1 MLTIALLK
9 PLYTLSHVMASCK
22 YCYSLLALIG
32 LSTSDWVNMTT
43 YPRLPRSTSFMALGS
58 YNDVVFILGGYSTEV
73 SISKQVVQY
82 SATNKNFTDP
92 GKRLNY
98 NVWGGGD
105 FYTQIDNTVYFLSTS
120 GSNLNTFD
128 MANRVYTSSWK
139 SVSTSVSYTSCLT
152 SASISNID
160 YIYVVGGYG
169 STPLSKVQVLKTSTM
184 QWLSGIPSM
193 ITRRNRLSCIVDPS
207 TLHLYAIAGKNGAGT
222 NSASY
227 LKTIEKVS
235 VNNMAQNQWQ
245 FTSSTLTQP
254 AIGARSILH
263 DERILIIGGRY
274 FDGNGKGITYLDIIH
289 VIDPQTDTVT
299 LPYASLPRGVAQ
311 AAAVIVNNNLYI
323 FGGNDCPNQIDYCYG
338 AYDDYMILPLRTS
351 SSSPTHPTNTPT
363 HPPTKQPTA
372 LPSKSPAMPTN
383 IPTLKPTSNPTTLP
397 PTYTPSLLPTNSPT
411 LIPTTSPTAFPV
423 LPPTYAPS
431 VLPTNSPTALPT
443 TYKPTLIPTKS
454 PVTLAPLPVTMTP
467 TIDTTSNPATQTS
480 NPPSPTDSQRAA
492 TSTQGAKTQDH
503 GDSAEVIE
511 HSTTVQKDAIE
522 ISAPP
527 QPKDEVLPLI
537 IILFIVLLGVLIAMH
552 VGYRYKMKKQVKRYK
567 ESVNNMNQT
576 RGAMDVK
583 ETRDTV
589 EEPGQVLETVT
600 PTKQRTNETDNN
612 DKDDERETVDTEGG
626 KATDEGLAGEGVMYD
641 AGQNMT
647 VGNRRKE
654 GSFSV
659 RVTGGTTKGRPDFYC
674 EETIGGDDFVIQG
687 DDFVIHGDDTDDEVN
702 EVHETIK

>member
-1 MLTIALLK
+1 
-9 PLYTLSHVMASCK
+9 MA
-22 YCYSLLALIG
+22 
-32 LSTSDWVNMTT
+32 V
-43 YPRLPRSTSFMALGS
+43 GS
-58 YNDVVFILGGYSTEV
+58 YNDAIFILGGWG
-73 SISKQVVQY
+73 SKQVVEY
-82 SATNKNFTDP
+82 SVTDMTFTDH
-92 GKRLNY
+92 GNELQY
-98 NVWGGGD
+98 NAYGGGD
-105 FYTQIDNTVYFLSTS
+105 FYTQIDNTVYMLSGS

-128 MANRVYTSSWK
+128 MTNHVYTAGWK
-139 SVSTSVSYTSCLT
+139 PVLKPVSYTGCLT
-152 SASISNID
+152 SASVSDID
-160 YIYVVGGYG
+160 YIYVVGGYDA
-169 STPLSKVQVLKTSTM
+169 STVLNTVQVLKASTM
-184 QWLSGIPSM
+184 QWLSSIPSM
-193 ITRRNRLSCIVDPS
+193 KTPRTRLSCIVDPS

-274 FDGNGKGITYLDIIH
+274 FDGNGKGITYLDTIH

-311 AAAVIVNNNLYI
+311 AAAVIVNSNLYI

-443 TYKPTLIPTKS
+443 TYKPTLIPTNS
-454 PVTLAPLPVTMTP
+454 PITLFPVTMSP
-467 TIDTTSNPATQTS
+467 TRASQTS
-480 NPPSPTDSQRAA
+480 NPPSTTDAERSA
-492 TSTQGAKTQDH
+492 TLTQGAKTQDH

-552 VGYRYKMKKQVKRYK
+552 VGYRYKM
-567 ESVNNMNQT
+567 
-576 RGAMDVK
+576 
-583 ETRDTV
+583 
-589 EEPGQVLETVT
+589 
-600 PTKQRTNETDNN
+600 
-612 DKDDERETVDTEGG
+612 
-626 KATDEGLAGEGVMYD
+626 
-641 AGQNMT
+641 
-647 VGNRRKE
+647 
-654 GSFSV
+654 
-659 RVTGGTTKGRPDFYC
+659 
-674 EETIGGDDFVIQG
+674 
-687 DDFVIHGDDTDDEVN
+687 
-702 EVHETIK
+702 

>member
-1 MLTIALLK
+1 
-9 PLYTLSHVMASCK
+9 MA
-22 YCYSLLALIG
+22 
-32 LSTSDWVNMTT
+32 V
-43 YPRLPRSTSFMALGS
+43 GS
-58 YNDVVFILGGYSTEV
+58 YNDAIFILGGWG
-73 SISKQVVQY
+73 SKQVVEY
-82 SATNKNFTDP
+82 SVTDMTFTDH
-92 GKRLNY
+92 GNELQY
-98 NVWGGGD
+98 NAYGGGD
-105 FYTQIDNTVYFLSTS
+105 FYTQIDNTVYMLSGS

-128 MANRVYTSSWK
+128 MTNHVYTAGWK
-139 SVSTSVSYTSCLT
+139 PVLKPVSYTGCLT
-152 SASISNID
+152 SASVSDID
-160 YIYVVGGYG
+160 YIYVVGGYDA
-169 STPLSKVQVLKTSTM
+169 STVLNTVQVLKASTM
-184 QWLSGIPSM
+184 QWLSSIPSM
-193 ITRRNRLSCIVDPS
+193 KTPRTRLSCIVDPS
-207 TLHLYAIAGKNGAGT
+207 TLHLYAIAGKNGNNNDA
-222 NSASY
+222 SSY
-227 LKTIEKVS
+227 LNTIEKIN
-235 VNNMAQNQWQ
+235 VNSIGQNQWEIL
-245 FTSSTLTQP
+245 SSTLAQAT
-254 AIGARSILH
+254 IGARSIMY
-263 DERILIIGGRY
+263 EGRILVFGGRY
-274 FDGNGKGITYLDIIH
+274 YNNGYKYLDIIQ

-299 LPYASLPRGVAQ
+299 VPYPSLPRGTGEAGAVAMND
-311 AAAVIVNNNLYI
+311 VLYV
-323 FGGNDCPNQIDYCYG
+323 FGGIICSGMDCTT
-338 AYDDYMILPLRTS
+338 AYSDYMKLQLPTLSQTS
-351 SSSPTHPTNTPT
+351 EPTNTPT

-423 LPPTYAPS
+423 LPPTNSPTAVPITLKPTLIPTTTPTALPVLPPTYAPT
-431 VLPTNSPTALPT
+431 VLSTNSPTAVTT
-443 TYKPTLIPTKS
+443 TYKPTLIPTNS
-454 PVTLAPLPVTMTP
+454 PITLFPVTMSP
-467 TIDTTSNPATQTS
+467 TRASQTS
-480 NPPSPTDSQRAA
+480 NPPSTTDSQRSA
-492 TSTQGAKTQDH
+492 TPTQGAKTQDI

-552 VGYRYKMKKQVKRYK
+552 VGYRYKMKKQVQHYK
-567 ESVNNMNQT
+567 ESVTNMNQT
-576 RGAMDVK
+576 KGTMDVK

-647 VGNRRKE
+647 VGNKRRE